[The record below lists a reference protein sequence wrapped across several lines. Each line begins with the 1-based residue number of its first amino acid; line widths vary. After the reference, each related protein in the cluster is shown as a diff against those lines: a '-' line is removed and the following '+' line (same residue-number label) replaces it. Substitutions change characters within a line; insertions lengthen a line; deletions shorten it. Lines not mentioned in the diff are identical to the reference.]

1 MNFYFG
7 VYDGCYFDF
16 MLMVGIF
23 LLGLNCVVIFELYD
37 IFCIIVMWFDKDYS
51 GMIDRWGD

>member
-16 MLMVGIF
+16 MLMVGI
-23 LLGLNCVVIFELYD
+23 LNCVVIFELYD

>member
-1 MNFYFG
+1 MLFWFYVNGGDIFVG
-7 VYDGCYFDF
+7 VKLCS
-16 MLMVGIF
+16 L
-23 LLGLNCVVIFELYD
+23 VIFELYD